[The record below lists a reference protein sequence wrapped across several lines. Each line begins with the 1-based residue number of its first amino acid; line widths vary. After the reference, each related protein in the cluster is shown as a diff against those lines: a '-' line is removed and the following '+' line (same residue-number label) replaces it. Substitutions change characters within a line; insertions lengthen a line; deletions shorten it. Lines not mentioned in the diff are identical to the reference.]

1 MHGRKWKMYNSK
13 TGVDEANLGIRK
25 EIDSAM
31 LMIPDLKM
39 FLGVRMFES
48 LQFYVEYYIAIVFK
62 GF

>member
-1 MHGRKWKMYNSK
+1 MYNSK